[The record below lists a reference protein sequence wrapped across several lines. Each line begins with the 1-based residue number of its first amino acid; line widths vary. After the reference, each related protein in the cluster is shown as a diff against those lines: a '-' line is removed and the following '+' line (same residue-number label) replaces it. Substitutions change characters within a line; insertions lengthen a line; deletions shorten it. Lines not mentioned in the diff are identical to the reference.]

1 MLKTLWITSRWGLVP
16 ILSGSLIIG
25 LFLPDLIWKY
35 DFFHVLLEGG
45 GSIIAFIVS
54 LMIFS
59 RIQTGRL
66 PVNYFWLV
74 LSFLSMGILDLAHS
88 QTPPGQAF
96 VWLHSSATFIG
107 GILASLIWFSDFTLR
122 TFYRHLLVSGVI
134 VLSIIFSISSILYP
148 EITLNMLDTDK
159 NFTLGAK
166 TLNLI
171 GGIGFIV
178 AWWYFTLEYYRQ
190 TRISSVY
197 FSNNYILFGLAGL
210 LFELSVLWDGNW
222 WLWHILRALAYLLLM
237 VFFGLKYVQDLKEL
251 SSINNDLLKA
261 KEQAD
266 MANKSKSDF
275 LAKMS
280 HELRT
285 PMHGILAYAHI
296 GLKKIGT
303 STPEQNLKYYTNI
316 KYSGDRLVILLNDLL
331 DLAKLESGKMEMN
344 FSRHSFKD
352 IVHNCILEQIERAK
366 ELNINIPC
374 LDNCTCIYDIIQFD
388 DKRIT
393 QVIANLLSNA
403 IKFSPS
409 GQSIDLIIDKTVLLK
424 KNGEKAAAVLFSIRD
439 YGCGIPEGKH
449 ELVFDKFTQCSDA
462 IVETTKGTGLG
473 LPICKEIIELHHGN
487 IWAENHSD
495 GGAVFSFIIPV
506 EQVG

>member
-1 MLKTLWITSRWGLVP
+1 MLKTFWITSRWGITP
-16 ILSGSLIIG
+16 ILLGSLIIG
-25 LFLPDLIWKY
+25 LLIPDFKWQY
-35 DFFHVLLEGG
+35 EFFHVLLEGG
-45 GSIIAFIVS
+45 GSIIAFILA
-54 LMIFS
+54 LMIYS

-66 PVNYFWLV
+66 AINYFWLV

-107 GILASLIWFSDFTLR
+107 GILASFVWFSAFTLR
-122 TFYRHLLVSGVI
+122 NFYKHSLLLGLI
-134 VLSIIFSISSILYP
+134 VLAIIFSIGSIVYP
-148 EITLNMLDTDK
+148 EMTLTMLDADK
-159 NFTLGAK
+159 NFTFGAK

-190 TRISSVY
+190 THISSVY

-237 VFFGLKYVQDLKEL
+237 VFFGMKYVQDLKEL

-266 MANKSKSDF
+266 KANKSKSDF

-285 PMHGILAYAHI
+285 PMHGILGYANI
-296 GLKKIGT
+296 GLKKIET
-303 STPEQNLKYYTNI
+303 STPEKNFKYFTNI
-316 KYSGDRLVILLNDLL
+316 KNSGDRLVILLNDLL

-344 FSRHSFKD
+344 FAQHSLKD
-352 IVHNCILEQIERAK
+352 IVHDCILEQIERAK
-366 ELNINIPC
+366 ELNLNIPC
-374 LDNCTCIYDIIQFD
+374 LDNCTCIYETTQFD

-409 GQSIDLIIDKTVLLK
+409 GQNIDLLIENAELLK
-424 KNGEKAAAVLFSIRD
+424 KNGEKSAAVLFSIRD
-439 YGCGIPEGKH
+439 YGSGIPEGKY

-462 IVETTKGTGLG
+462 TVETTKGTGLG

-487 IWAENHSD
+487 IWAENHPD

-506 EQVG
+506 EQED